1 MAKQR
6 KSSQGAEA
14 VRSKGPDRFFNRE
27 LSWLAFDERVLAL
40 AEDERQPLLER
51 VKFCAICASN
61 LDEFFQVRV
70 AGLQVQLEA
79 GVVADSADGRS
90 PAEQLQAIHLAAERL
105 VSRQERVF
113 SKALVPALAAEG
125 IRFADWDSLGV
136 GEQKELEERF
146 RSQIHPALTPLAV
159 DPAHP
164 FPWISNLSLNL
175 GVVIGDRETG
185 ERRFARVKVPPV
197 FPRFIAL
204 GDEERLLPIEQLIRA
219 QLGSLFPG
227 TDIVSAHAFR
237 VTRDANLLLDEGEAD
252 DLLSAV
258 ESGLHRRL
266 RVNDAVRLE
275 IEAGAEDEVRVL
287 LEHELELGSE
297 DVYPT
302 RTLLDLTGLWQ
313 IHALDRPDLKDPPY
327 KAATQRQ
334 LQGSGGRN
342 DVLAAVRAG
351 DVLVHH
357 PYDSFGTSVE
367 TFVEQAAHDPDVLAI
382 KHTLYRT
389 SGNETNRI
397 VRALVHAAK
406 SGKEVVALVEIQ
418 ARFDEESNI
427 EFARSLESAGVN
439 VVYGLVGLKTHSKV
453 VLVIRREGD
462 SLGRYVHL
470 GTGNY
475 HHATTRLYTDYGYMS
490 SGQPLGQDV
499 HDLFMQLTSLT
510 GASEMSRMLAAPFN
524 LYSSL
529 LEKIEREATN
539 ARAGKDA
546 RIIAK
551 INSLNAPGII
561 DALYEASQAG
571 VRIDLIVRG
580 ICSLRP
586 GVPGLSEN
594 IHVRSIVGRFLEHSR
609 VYYFLNDGEE
619 EFYCASADWMERNLL
634 RRNESCFEIRQ
645 KAMKEQIR
653 GDLEQFLADNC
664 QAWVLHGD
672 GSYERLAPEKGEER
686 NSAQKL
692 FVERLAALS

>member
-1 MAKQR
+1 VAKQR

-27 LSWLAFDERVLAL
+27 LSWLTFDERVLAL

-125 IRFADWDSLGV
+125 IRFADWDSLGA
-136 GEQKELEERF
+136 GEQEELEERF

-185 ERRFARVKVPPV
+185 GRRFARVKVPPV

-204 GDEERLLPIEQLIRA
+204 GDGERLLPIEQLIRA

-453 VLVIRREGD
+453 VLVIRREGEG
-462 SLGRYVHL
+462 LGRYVHL

-475 HHATTRLYTDYGYMS
+475 HPDTARLYEDVGIFTTAKAIGSDVGEVFNYLTGC
-490 SGQPLGQDV
+490 GQPGRFRKLLVAPV
-499 HDLFMQLTSLT
+499 HLRNELVREIRT
-510 GASEMSRMLAAPFN
+510 EMDAPD
-524 LYSSL
+524 
-529 LEKIEREATN
+529 
-539 ARAGKDA
+539 G
-546 RIIAK
+546 RIVIK
-551 INSLNAPGII
+551 VNGLSDPHMI
-561 DALYEASQAG
+561 DALYEASCAG
-571 VRIDLIVRG
+571 VQIDLIVRG
-580 ICSLRP
+580 ICCLRP
-586 GVPGLSEN
+586 GIPGLSEN
-594 IHVRSIVGRFLEHSR
+594 IRVRGIVGRYLEHSR
-609 VYYFLNDGEE
+609 IFRFGSERRGPRYFLG
-619 EFYCASADWMERNLL
+619 SADLMTRNLDGRVEVVAPVLDPAL
-634 RRNESCFEIRQ
+634 RARIEEILCINLDPEAR
-645 KAMKEQIR
+645 
-653 GDLEQFLADNC
+653 
-664 QAWVLHGD
+664 AWQLDAEGEWRPV
-672 GSYERLAPEKGEER
+672 PEEGGFSIHDRFQEI
-686 NSAQKL
+686 AKL
-692 FVERLAALS
+692 R